1 MGLVTEI
8 IPSKDERVRRVKIF
22 YRTQET
28 GSKQEVERAVQRLIV
43 IVPVEEKHCG
53 GGVFCVFMSS
63 IHTQKIKIQQQ
74 PIDA

>member
-8 IPSKDERVRRVKIF
+8 IPSKDGRVQRVKIC

-43 IVPVEEKHCG
+43 NVPVEEKNCG
-53 GGVFCVFMSS
+53 GGVFYVFMSS
-63 IHTQKIKIQQQ
+63 FLTQKVKIQQQ
-74 PIDA
+74 PIEA